1 MEDYTSME
9 SNFAVVGVGGRGSNL
24 VHRLNMKGIKS
35 ADTIAINTDAK
46 HLNMITAQKKLLI
59 GRDLTRG
66 LGAGGFPEIAAKC
79 ADASRSEIMDS
90 LSKYDMIFLAAGL
103 GGGTGTGAAPIIAQ
117 MAKEMGILVMSF
129 VTYPFSIERSR
140 MAKADWALDGLT
152 KNSDTTIV
160 IENDKLL
167 SYAPNLPME
176 RSFELIDDITV
187 NAVRGIADAI
197 KVPSMINL
205 DFADLKAVLKNG
217 GTAVINIG
225 NGSGVDKVDKAI
237 KSTKTHPLMNFDMD
251 GARSALIHISA
262 GTALTID
269 ECNRVAEGVTEG
281 LDSKANVILGARL
294 LPELEDQIK
303 VTSIITGVKPILGK
317 EEFVYT
323 GKVQAGVG
331 SILDSIY

>member
-1 MEDYTSME
+1 MDDYSAME
-9 SNFAVVGVGGRGSNL
+9 SNFAVIGVGGRGSNL
-24 VHRLNMKGIKS
+24 IHRLNAKGMKS

-46 HLNMITAQKKLLI
+46 HLNMITSQKKLLI
-59 GRDLTRG
+59 GKELTRG
-66 LGAGGFPEIAAKC
+66 LGAGGFPEVAAKC
-79 ADASRSEIMDS
+79 ADASRNEISEL
-90 LSKYDMIFLAAGL
+90 LSKYDLIFLAAGL
-103 GGGTGTGAAPIIAQ
+103 GGGTGTGAVPVIAQ

-176 RSFELIDDITV
+176 RSFELIDDITI
-187 NAVRGIADAI
+187 NAVRGISDAI

-205 DFADLKAVLKNG
+205 DFADLKSVLKNG

-237 KSTKTHPLMNFDMD
+237 KSTKTHPLMNFDME
-251 GARSALIHISA
+251 GAKSALIHISA

-269 ECNRVAEGVTEG
+269 ECNRVTEGVTEG
-281 LDSKANVILGARL
+281 LDAKANVILGARL

-303 VTSIITGVKPILGK
+303 VTSIITGVKPMLGK
-317 EEFVYT
+317 EEYAYE
-323 GKVQAGVG
+323 GKVPAGVG